1 MGCSTPLSTG
11 KDSGMSYIDTQLY
24 QVDPQIAKILEGE
37 YDRQTKTLVMIPSE
51 NYASRAVL
59 QIMGSIMTNKY
70 AEGYPNERYYNGC
83 GYYDMAENLARER
96 AKKLFRAQHVN
107 VQPHTGSSAN
117 MAAYYAVLELG
128 DTVLG
133 MSTEHGGH
141 LTHGKKLNFSGRWYD
156 FHSYGVSKKD
166 ERIDYDEVREIAIK
180 IKPKLIVCGASAYP
194 RIIDFEKFRSIA
206 DEVGAC
212 LMADIAHIVGLIAG
226 GEHPD
231 PVPVADIV
239 TTTTH
244 KTLRGPRGAIIICK
258 RELADAVDRAVFPG
272 TQAGPLMHQIAAKA
286 VCFREA
292 QTFGFKEYQ
301 KQIVKN
307 AAVLA
312 ETLTGNG
319 FRLTTGGTDNH
330 LILIDLSDKGLNGR
344 DGADM
349 LEEAGICANKNSI
362 PFDTRPPAI
371 TSGVRLGTPAITTRG
386 MKEEE
391 MKLIGGW
398 IAQVLLNPKD
408 HDLRLSIRN
417 QIEEL
422 CEQFPIYLDL
432 LSWK

>member
-1 MGCSTPLSTG
+1 M
-11 KDSGMSYIDTQLY
+11 DTNLL

-37 YDRQTKTLVMIPSE
+37 YERQTKTLVLIASE

-59 QIMGSIMTNKY
+59 QTMGSILTNKY

-96 AKKLFRAQHVN
+96 AKKLFKCDYVN

-117 MAAYYAVLELG
+117 MGAYYAILEEG
-128 DTVLG
+128 DKVLG
-133 MSTEHGGH
+133 MSTAHGGH
-141 LTHGKKLNFSGRWYD
+141 LTHGHKMNYSARWYE

-166 ERIDYDEVREIAIK
+166 ERFDFDEVRDIAK
-180 IKPKLIVCGASAYP
+180 KVKPKLIVCGCSAYP
-194 RIIDFEKFRSIA
+194 RIVEFDKFREIA
-206 DEVGAC
+206 DEVGAY
-212 LMADIAHIVGLIAG
+212 LMADIAHIIGLVAG

-231 PVPVADIV
+231 PIPYADIV
-239 TTTTH
+239 TATTH
-244 KTLRGPRGAIIICK
+244 KTLRGPRGAIIMCK
-258 RELADAVDRAVFPG
+258 EELAKKIDRAIFPG

-301 KQIVKN
+301 KQIIKN
-307 AAVLA
+307 AAILA
-312 ETLTGNG
+312 DYLIEKG

-330 LILIDLSDKGLNGR
+330 LMLIDLSDKGLTGR
-344 DGADM
+344 DAADM
-349 LEEAGICANKNSI
+349 LEEAGICANKNNI

-391 MKLIGGW
+391 MKIIGEW
-398 IAQVLLNPKD
+398 VWQVLSNPRD
-408 HDLRLSIRN
+408 QELRLKIKN
-417 QIEEL
+417 DVEAL
-422 CEQFPIYLDL
+422 CEQFPIYLDIL
-432 LSWK
+432 NM